1 MFNTISKKIIASQ
14 ISVIVIAMLLFILY
28 IGNYLS
34 NFVNKE
40 VTLRLQADV
49 TKMYNTIEV
58 FNASL
63 EDSAKK
69 LYTVFANDFGSFFL
83 NEDEKILVN
92 GVQTPML
99 AQGGTII
106 NNNFT
111 EVEKFTDLTGGVATV
126 FARSG
131 DDFVRVSTSL
141 KKQDGSRA
149 MGTFLGV
156 KSPAYK
162 PIMDKKT
169 YVGNARL
176 FGKDYVTVYAP
187 IITNDKVIG
196 ILFIGYDFTEGL
208 QALEKQINET
218 KIGEQGFYYAI
229 NTKSGQYDIHPNL
242 DGKNVELDIDK
253 QILEQKNGSLL
264 IEDGK
269 NKQLLTFVEFPKWN
283 WAFVAT
289 AHLEDFEQTNVELR
303 KNLIIASIVMILLM
317 TIVVWFNIQRI
328 VTKPLKN
335 LIDRTNNLSSG
346 DGDLTKKL
354 EIVSKDEIAQASQGI
369 NKFIEKVRVLIADA
383 KNLANENSSVAHQL
397 STTSLEV
404 GKLVENSTSI
414 VNETTKKA
422 SSIKDGMGDSI
433 GEAKT
438 SKEDMIEANKYLQ
451 DANNAILNLTEN
463 IKISANTE
471 VELAHRI
478 QQLSS
483 DTEQVKDVLQVIG
496 DIADQTNLLALN
508 AAIEAARAGEHG
520 RGFAVVADE
529 VRKLAERTQKSLVE
543 INATI
548 NVIVQSIVDSSEQM
562 TSNSKKVEELS
573 QTAISVEE
581 KITRLSSMIQ
591 AATNM
596 ADKTVNSYIETGD
609 SIETIITSVAQIN
622 GLSTQNARSVEEIAS
637 AAEHMNKMT
646 EALNDKLSEF
656 RT

>member
-1 MFNTISKKIIASQ
+1 MFNTISKKIISSQ
-14 ISVIVIAMLLFILY
+14 VGVIIIAMLLFILY

-34 NFVNKE
+34 NFVHKE
-40 VTLRLQADV
+40 TTFRLQDDV

-58 FNASL
+58 FNSSL

-69 LYTVFANDFGSFFL
+69 LYTIFASDFGLFFL
-83 NEDEKILVN
+83 NEEEKILVN
-92 GVQTPML
+92 GIETPML
-99 AQGGTII
+99 AQGGTVI

-111 EVEKFTDLTGGVATV
+111 EVERFTDLTGGVATV
-126 FARSG
+126 FAKSG

-141 KKQDGSRA
+141 KKEDGSRA
-149 MGTFLGV
+149 MGTFLGT
-156 KSPAYK
+156 KSPAYQ
-162 PIMDKKT
+162 PIMNKQI

-187 IITNDKVIG
+187 IITDDKVIG
-196 ILFIGYDFTEGL
+196 ILFIGYDFTQGL
-208 QALEKQINET
+208 KALEKKVSET
-218 KIGEQGFYYAI
+218 KIGNQGFYYAI
-229 NTKSGQYDIHPNL
+229 NTKSNRYDIHPSL
-242 DGKNVELDIDK
+242 DGKEVTSDIDK
-253 QILEQKNGSLL
+253 KIATQKNGSLL
-264 IEDGK
+264 IDVNGEE
-269 NKQLLTFVEFPKWN
+269 QLLTFIEFPQWR
-283 WAFVAT
+283 WVFVGT

-303 KNLIIASIVMILLM
+303 KNLIAASAVMIFLM
-317 TIVVWFNIQRI
+317 TIVIWLNIRRVI
-328 VTKPLKN
+328 TKPLIN
-335 LIDRTNNLSSG
+335 LIERTNNLSSG
-346 DGDLTKKL
+346 DGDLTRKL
-354 EIVSKDEIAQASQGI
+354 EIVSRDEIAQASEGI
-369 NKFIEKVRVLIADA
+369 NRFIEKVRVLIADA
-383 KNLANENSSVAHQL
+383 KNLANENSSVSHQL

-404 GKLVENSTSI
+404 GKLVENSTTI

-422 SSIKDGMGDSI
+422 TLIKSEMGISIE
-433 GEAKT
+433 EAKI
-438 SKEDMIEANKYLQ
+438 SKEDMIEANKYLKE
-451 DANNAILNLTEN
+451 ANLAILNLTDD
-463 IKISANTE
+463 IKQSAATE
-471 VELAHRI
+471 IELAHKI

-562 TSNSKKVEELS
+562 TGNSKKVEELS
-573 QTAISVEE
+573 QTAINVED
-581 KITRLSSMIQ
+581 KITQLSKMIQ
-591 AATNM
+591 TATTM

-609 SIETIITSVAQIN
+609 SIETIISSVGEIN
-622 GLSTQNARSVEEIAS
+622 GFSTQNARSVEEIAS

-646 EALNDKLSEF
+646 EALNNKLAEF